1 MIIGLSG
8 YSKSG
13 KDEVAKILVRQG
25 YTRIGIADG
34 VKDFL
39 YDLNPTVTHPE
50 SGLRWSL
57 RLLVDSKGWELVK
70 DYPEVRGLLQRTAT
84 ATREWLGED
93 VWINVLEGKFN
104 AIDNVVVPDVR
115 YPNELEWIK
124 NQDGLV
130 WKVTRPNLGP
140 RNDHESE
147 TALEGYFFEAY
158 ITNSRGLDYLERQ
171 VAEVGY
177 ERSR

>member
-8 YSKSG
+8 YSGSG

-25 YTRIGIADG
+25 FIRIGIADG

-57 RLLVDSKGWELVK
+57 RRLVNSKGWDVIK

-84 ATREWLGED
+84 ATRAIDLDFWID
-93 VWINVLEGKFN
+93 VLQEKLN
-104 AIDNVVVPDVR
+104 AINNYIIPDVR
-115 YPNELEWIK
+115 YPNEREWIMS
-124 NQDGLV
+124 QSWPV
-130 WKVTRPNLGP
+130 WRVNRPNLGP
-140 RNDHESE
+140 KNDHESE
-147 TALEGYFFEAY
+147 TALDGYFFDAY
-158 ITNSRGLDYLERQ
+158 ITNSKGLDYLERQ
-171 VAEVGY
+171 VSEVSY